1 MFTFNETDK
10 AVQEFLNSASI
21 KYRVNYV
28 GAMDHEECKHDLFSV
43 QFIVTGK
50 TPLITEYK
58 TGAGHR
64 LVPTTKGG
72 AYNFMKYNKAQGLEL
87 SAHRE
92 ALGLASNESIYFPVK
107 TVVGGQRGH
116 GGGEV
121 ITYAVTPTSASVLHS
136 LVLDASALDQNFDDW
151 ADDLGYDSDSLNALN
166 IYKACCDNGKKLRKI
181 FTNEQIETLQEL
193 LQDY

>member
-1 MFTFNETDK
+1 MFTFNKIDK

-21 KYRVNYV
+21 KYRVNYI
-28 GAMDHEECKHDLFSV
+28 GAMDHEEWKHDLFSI
-43 QFIVTGK
+43 QFITAGK

-58 TGAGHR
+58 TGTGHR
-64 LVPTTKGG
+64 LVPTKKGG
-72 AYNFMKYNKAQGLEL
+72 AYNFMKFDKVQGLQL
-87 SAHRE
+87 NAHRE

-121 ITYAVTPTSASVLHS
+121 ITYAVTPTAASVLHS
-136 LVLDASALDQNFDDW
+136 LILDASALEENFDDW
-151 ADDLGYDSDSLNALN
+151 ASDFGYDSDSLKALN
-166 IYKACCDNGKKLRKI
+166 IYKACCDNGKKLCKI